1 MPYPPRLTVVC
12 LGSGSAGNCTAIDA
26 DGTLMLV
33 DCGFSARETASRMHA
48 AGLDPARVR
57 AILLTHEHSDHV
69 RGIDVFLRRHAPGCA
84 VHATAATLAAAGLDQ
99 RADTSKVRAGRPFDV
114 GGARVTAFRI
124 SHDAADPVGYRIEV
138 GDEAFGLATDCG
150 VLTAEAADALTG
162 CTVLGLEFNH
172 DVTMLERG
180 PYPYHLKRR
189 ILSAHGHLSND
200 DASAALETLAHTRL
214 RHVIAMHRSRTN
226 NTVELA
232 KAALSGT
239 LRRLG
244 HPAVAEV
251 AAQTFV
257 RPCVPMN
264 RG

>member
-1 MPYPPRLTVVC
+1 MVVS
-12 LGSGSAGNCTAIDA
+12 LGSGSAGNCTVVDA

-33 DCGFSARETASRMHA
+33 DCGFSARETAARLNE
-48 AGLDPARVR
+48 AGFDPACVR
-57 AILLTHEHSDHV
+57 AILVTHEHSDHV
-69 RGIDVFLRRHAPGCA
+69 RGIDVFRRRHSPGCA
-84 VHATAATLAAAGLDQ
+84 VHATAATLVAAGIDQ
-99 RADTSKVRAGRPFDV
+99 HADTRKVRAGRSFDV
-114 GGARVTAFRI
+114 GSARVTAFRV

-138 GDEAFGLATDCG
+138 GDEAFGIATDCG
-150 VLTAEAADALTG
+150 VLTAEAADALAG

-180 PYPYHLKRR
+180 PYPCHLKRR

-214 RHVIAMHRSRTN
+214 RRVIAMHRSRTN
-226 NTVELA
+226 NTAELA
-232 KAALSGT
+232 RAALSGT
-239 LRRLG
+239 LKRLG
-244 HPAVAEV
+244 HPAAAEV

-257 RPCVPMN
+257 RPHVPMD